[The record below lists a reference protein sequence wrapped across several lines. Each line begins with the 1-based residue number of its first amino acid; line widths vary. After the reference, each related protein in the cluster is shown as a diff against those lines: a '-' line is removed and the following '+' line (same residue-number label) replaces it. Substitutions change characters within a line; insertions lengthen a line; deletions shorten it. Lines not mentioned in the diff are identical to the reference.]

1 MNHFYAIIILFLIVI
16 SVPSV
21 FAGNTFNVDVKLSK
35 GSSSPIKTSS
45 EDHSV
50 WYELIDNNQLGVSNS
65 SLVCPS
71 NDCKMT
77 AYADR
82 MIFISSDNYMS
93 LAGKFNLE
101 DDKSNGHFTPKKKN
115 LVEQMDFEFTC
126 NYQDIQENLTKKT
139 TKYICSDP
147 QDGYIRRL
155 FNDTTYPYTFT
166 ASFELPSRHLL
177 INATEDT
184 VLSR

>member
-1 MNHFYAIIILFLIVI
+1 MFFVIINI
-16 SVPSV
+16 PNV
-21 FAGNTFNVDVKLSK
+21 FAGDTFNVDVNLSK
-35 GSSSPIKTSS
+35 GTPSPLKTSS

-50 WYELIDNNQLGVSNS
+50 WYELINNDQLDVSNS
-65 SLVCPS
+65 SNVCPS

-101 DDKSNGHFTPKKKN
+101 DDKSNGQYTPKKKN
-115 LVEQMDFEFTC
+115 LIEQMDFEFTC

-139 TKYICSDP
+139 TKYICSEP
-147 QDGYIRRL
+147 QDGYIKRL
-155 FNDTTYPYTFT
+155 FNETTYPYTFT
-166 ASFELPSRHLL
+166 AFFELPSRHLV

-184 VLSR
+184 GFPR